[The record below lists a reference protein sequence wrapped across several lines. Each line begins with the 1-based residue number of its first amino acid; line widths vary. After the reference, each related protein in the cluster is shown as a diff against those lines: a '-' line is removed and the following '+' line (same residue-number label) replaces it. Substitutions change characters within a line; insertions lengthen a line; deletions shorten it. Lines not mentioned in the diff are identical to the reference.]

1 MSLPSQKAFRFSV
14 SCLVAATFLVGCP
27 ADSGFFGDDFLD
39 TGKTSSFFTAIQ
51 VDPRSEDS
59 AGPAFIAAAD
69 LNGDGLTDLVSAW
82 NQSQP
87 VQVHLQGRTSQGDA
101 VFETITLA
109 GSIPA
114 VAVAGLE
121 VADFDND
128 GRQDIAVLVKESL
141 LEGAACLGSEQPDSG
156 LRGIILLYMGPADP
170 TQANQ
175 ALAWEEIPVDVS
187 FLSGAGAQ
195 TDVPEVG
202 GFTSIAVG
210 DMDGDSD
217 TDLIVAWNSAC
228 GGGGQDV
235 VIFTNNGPS
244 KVRDGLWTAQIVSDT
259 VPKGSAIKDVALA
272 DIDGDG
278 DLDIVAT
285 FPNAPT
291 MNVRW
296 YRNPTI
302 DIPDDFHIVDGL
314 WQVGLVGHI
323 ATGADVLDIGDLD
336 GDGITDVV
344 VRSSGGGV
352 IQWLRGPAGPTTAPL
367 RAIPWQVYTLAEFT
381 DRVPEAIALG
391 DLTGDGQLELVASA
405 GGGLAWFDA
414 LAAPT
419 VYDQWIERLI
429 VDDQADGLT
438 DNTPATTDPGVDPSE
453 ISGGGTTIGSI
464 KVIDLDGD
472 GRIDIIVTLDRSGLS
487 GLTNDAL
494 AWFRN
499 DL

>member
-1 MSLPSQKAFRFSV
+1 MSLPFHKALRFSV

-27 ADSGFFGDDFLD
+27 SGSGFLGDDFLD

-59 AGPAFIAAAD
+59 AGPAFVASAD
-69 LNGDGLTDLVSAW
+69 LNGDGLNDLVSAW

-87 VQVHLQGRTSQGDA
+87 VQVHLQGRNSFGDA
-101 VFETITLA
+101 IFETITLA

-121 VADFDND
+121 VADFDGD

-141 LEGAACLGSEQPDSG
+141 LEGAACLDAEQSEGG
-156 LRGIILLYMGPADP
+156 LRGIILLYMGPTDS

-187 FLSGAGAQ
+187 FLSGSGTLA
-195 TDVPEVG
+195 DVPEEG
-202 GFTSIAVG
+202 GFTGIAVG
-210 DMDGDSD
+210 DIDGDSD
-217 TDLIVAWNSAC
+217 SDLIVAWNSAC

-244 KVRDGLWTAQIVSDT
+244 KVRDGLWTAQTVSDT
-259 VPKGSAIKDVALA
+259 TPKGTAIKDVALA
-272 DIDGDG
+272 DVDRDG
-278 DLDIVAT
+278 DLDVVAT

-314 WQVGLVGHI
+314 WQVGLVGQI
-323 ATGADVLDIGDLD
+323 ATGADVLDIGDID
-336 GDGITDVV
+336 RDGITDVV

-391 DLTGDGQLELVASA
+391 DLDGDGQLELVASA

-419 VYDQWIERLI
+419 VYDQWIEQLI

-453 ISGGGTTIGSI
+453 ITGGGTAIGSI
-464 KVIDLDGD
+464 QVVDLRRRSDGHY
-472 GRIDIIVTLDRSGLS
+472 RHARSQW
-487 GLTNDAL
+487 A
-494 AWFRN
+494 
-499 DL
+499 